1 MHAAADYRQERH
13 ELEAILASGILSR
26 APNLAHLLTYVC
38 TKYFEGTADQ
48 IKEYNIAVDALGR
61 SPHFD
66 QKRDSIVR
74 VEAHRLRKRLREYYE
89 ADGREH
95 AIRIEIPPGQ
105 YAPRF
110 LAAGDPLPSLSTE
123 TLVAQVEPLPEPE
136 PESTALITNPLA
148 PVEVAIPGA
157 AADAGHG
164 LRNVVFVTL
173 LLLVGGVAAVAFWR
187 NPERGADKI
196 AASLP
201 PAVAAT
207 ASPLEVRILAGSLT
221 GEYTDRMGRVWQSD
235 RYFQGGGV
243 FDSHDHPIFGTREP
257 RIYQSRR
264 EGSFAYDIPLP
275 PGTYELRLHF
285 AETLYGENNVA
296 GGGESSRVFNVWM
309 NGKEALHEFDVVSE
323 AGPSTAHIRTFKD
336 VQPAADGKLHLK
348 FEPFTNPALLSA
360 IEIAPG
366 TPGRLRPIRLVSLD
380 RVYTDK
386 EGRAW
391 EPDRYA
397 HGGQLIERTKPVEGV
412 ADPGLFRG
420 ERFGNLRYGIP
431 VPPGRYAVTFYF
443 AEAWFGPESPAGG
456 GAGSRVFDIFANGIL
471 LRKGL
476 DIFKEARGAGRGISW
491 SVHGLVPDAQGKLG
505 IALTPQRNYAAV
517 NAVEV
522 VDESK

>member
-13 ELEAILASGILSR
+13 ELDAILASGILSR

-38 TKYFEGTADQ
+38 TKYFEGSADQ

-61 SPHFD
+61 SPDFD

-89 ADGREH
+89 ADGRDH
-95 AIRIEIPPGQ
+95 AIRIDIPSGQ

-110 LAAGDPLPSLSTE
+110 VAAGEPLPSLSSE
-123 TLVAQVEPLPEPE
+123 ALVVQVEPSPEPE
-136 PESTALITNPLA
+136 PEPRELMASPVA
-148 PVEVAIPGA
+148 PVEVAIPATADGA
-157 AADAGHG
+157 GFG
-164 LRNVVFVTL
+164 WRNVAIVL
-173 LLLVGGVAAVAFWR
+173 LLLAGGAAAVAFWP
-187 NPERGADKI
+187 NPEPTAEK
-196 AASLP
+196 AAAKLP
-201 PAVAAT
+201 PVVAAV

-257 RIYQSRR
+257 RLYQSRR

-275 PGTYELRLHF
+275 PGVYELRLHF

-309 NGKEALHEFDVVSE
+309 NDKPALHEFDVVSE

-366 TPGRLRPIRLVSLD
+366 TPGRLRPIRMVSLD

-386 EGRAW
+386 DGRAW

-420 ERFGNLRYGIP
+420 ERFGNLRYVIP
-431 VPPGRYAVTFYF
+431 VPPGRYGVTFYF

-491 SVHGLVPDAQGKLG
+491 SVHGLEPDAQGKLG
-505 IALTPQRNYAAV
+505 IALTPLRNYAAV